1 MKALLNNPSK
11 YWNGF
16 NPKWSHVAFEHP
28 ASFDTLAIDAKR
40 KGKIIND
47 LNTFKEGREYYER
60 IGKPWKIGCLLHG
73 PAGTSKSI
81 MIAAMANHFA
91 VRCV

>member
-1 MKALLNNPSK
+1 MKALLINPSK

-40 KGKIIND
+40 KEEIVND
-47 LNTFKEGREYYER
+47 LNTFKEGREYIYHVYDLNLTTM
-60 IGKPWKIGCLLHG
+60 GKMMGGLEACSVVVVDK
-73 PAGTSKSI
+73 
-81 MIAAMANHFA
+81 
-91 VRCV
+91 